1 MAALLLS
8 IDRTSSGRP
17 IAALFRFW
25 SPMADAREPSV
36 TSQVTEENIRTVAR
50 LEQAAMH
57 HRTLGERVS
66 DRLVR
71 LMGSIGFVLLH
82 IVGLAVWF
90 AINLRLV
97 PGVRPFDPFPFGILT
112 LIVSTE
118 GVLLALFILVS
129 QNSMNRQ
136 ADQRAHLD
144 LQISLLAEQETTK
157 ILQMLHALSEHAGL
171 VDESSREEVE
181 RLAQGT
187 DIAVLAEELDRTLPR
202 R

>member
-1 MAALLLS
+1 
-8 IDRTSSGRP
+8 
-17 IAALFRFW
+17 
-25 SPMADAREPSV
+25 MADAPEPSI
-36 TSQVTEENIRTVAR
+36 TTQVTEENIRTIAR

-66 DRLVR
+66 DGLVR
-71 LMGSIGFVLLH
+71 VMGSIAFVLLH
-82 IVGLAVWF
+82 ILGLAAWF

-97 PGVRPFDPFPFGILT
+97 PGVRPFDRFPFGILS

-129 QNSMNRQ
+129 QNTMTRQ

-144 LQISLLAEQETTK
+144 LQVSLLAEQETTK
-157 ILQMLHALSEHAGL
+157 ILQILQRLAERTGVA
-171 VDESSREEVE
+171 DETSREEVE
-181 RLAQGT
+181 KLAQGT
-187 DIAVLAEELDRTLPR
+187 DIAVLAEELDRSLPR

>member
-1 MAALLLS
+1 
-8 IDRTSSGRP
+8 
-17 IAALFRFW
+17 
-25 SPMADAREPSV
+25 MADRREPST

-57 HRTLGERVS
+57 HRTLGERMS
-66 DRLVR
+66 DALVR
-71 LMGSIGFVLLH
+71 TMGTMPFVLVH
-82 IVGLAVWF
+82 VAGLAAWF
-90 AINLRLV
+90 AINLGLV

-118 GVLLALFILVS
+118 GVLLALFILIS
-129 QNSMNRQ
+129 QNSMSRQ

-157 ILQMLHALSEHAGL
+157 ILQMLQRLTERAG
-171 VDESSREEVE
+171 VGDEASREEVE
-181 RLAQGT
+181 RLSQGT
-187 DIAVLAEELDRTLPR
+187 DIAVLAEELDRSLPR

>member
-1 MAALLLS
+1 
-8 IDRTSSGRP
+8 
-17 IAALFRFW
+17 
-25 SPMADAREPSV
+25 MADAREPSV

-82 IVGLAVWF
+82 LVGLAVWF

-144 LQISLLAEQETTK
+144 LQVSLLAEQETTK

-187 DIAVLAEELDRTLPR
+187 DIAVLAEELDRSLPR

>member
-1 MAALLLS
+1 
-8 IDRTSSGRP
+8 
-17 IAALFRFW
+17 
-25 SPMADAREPSV
+25 MADAPEPS
-36 TSQVTEENIRTVAR
+36 TTAQVTEENIRTVAR
-50 LEQAAMH
+50 LEQSAMH

-66 DRLVR
+66 DGLVR
-71 LMGSIGFVLLH
+71 VMGSIAFVLLH
-82 IVGLAVWF
+82 ILGLAAWF
-90 AINLRLV
+90 TINLRLV

-144 LQISLLAEQETTK
+144 LQISVLAEQETTK
-157 ILQMLHALSEHAGL
+157 ILQILQRLAERVGVA
-171 VDESSREEVE
+171 DETSREEVD
-181 RLAQGT
+181 RLSQGT
-187 DIAVLAEELDRTLPR
+187 DITVLAAELDRSLPR

>member
-1 MAALLLS
+1 
-8 IDRTSSGRP
+8 
-17 IAALFRFW
+17 
-25 SPMADAREPSV
+25 MADRREPST

-57 HRTLGERVS
+57 HRTLGERMS
-66 DRLVR
+66 DAMVR
-71 LMGSIGFVLLH
+71 TMGTMTFVVLH
-82 IVGLAVWF
+82 LAGLAAWF
-90 AINLRLV
+90 AINLKLV

-118 GVLLALFILVS
+118 GVLLALFILIS
-129 QNSMNRQ
+129 QNSMSRQ

-157 ILQMLHALSEHAGL
+157 ILQLLQRLADHAGL
-171 VDESSREEVE
+171 GDDASREEVE
-181 RLAQGT
+181 RLSQGT
-187 DIAVLAEELDRTLPR
+187 DIAVLAEELDRSLPR